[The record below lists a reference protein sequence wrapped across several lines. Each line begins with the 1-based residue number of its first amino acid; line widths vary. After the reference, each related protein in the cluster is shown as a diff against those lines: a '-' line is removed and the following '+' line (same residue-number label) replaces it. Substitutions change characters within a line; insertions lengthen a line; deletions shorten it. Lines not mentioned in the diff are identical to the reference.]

1 MPFAD
6 HDNMNT
12 KSLFPLKGITVIDL
26 SRLLPGG
33 YCSMMLGDFGAEVI
47 KVEEPGRGDYIRS
60 IPPYQEDQ
68 SAFFSA
74 VNRNKKSLIL
84 DLKNP
89 EGKATFL
96 RLVPTADV
104 VLESFRPGV
113 VDRLGIDYQSVAM
126 VNPRVI
132 YCSISAFGQSGPL
145 RDRVGHDI
153 NCLAL
158 SGFLSITGIRGASPI
173 LPGIPISDYASAAM
187 AIIAILLA
195 LIERQTSGKGQY
207 CDISMLDTMTS
218 WMGLHLM
225 KYLVDGILPGPQDS
239 MFNGALACNN
249 VYETRDRR
257 FIALGAVEEKFWT
270 LFCGLIG
277 RPDLIRLQQRELQ
290 VQEKVKEELAQVF
303 REKTLAEW
311 LEMLEDKGIC
321 FSPVLN
327 LQETLNLPQLQ
338 ARGMFQPIQTQ
349 EEEVI
354 PQVGFPIKLSH
365 TPATYQK
372 IPPMMGQDSR
382 DVLERA
388 GFSLKEIQKLERKGI
403 VGRPASEETL

>member
-1 MPFAD
+1 
-6 HDNMNT
+6 
-12 KSLFPLKGITVIDL
+12 
-26 SRLLPGG
+26 
-33 YCSMMLGDFGAEVI
+33 MMLDDFGAEVI
-47 KVEEPGRGDYIRS
+47 KVEEPERGDYIRS
-60 IPPYQEDQ
+60 TPPYQEGQ
-68 SAFFSA
+68 SAFFLA

-96 RLVPTADV
+96 RLVSTADV

-113 VDRLGIDYQSVAM
+113 VDRLGIDYKSVTRM
-126 VNPRVI
+126 NPRII
-132 YCSISAFGQSGPL
+132 YCSVSAFGQSGPL
-145 RDRVGHDI
+145 CDRVGHDI

-158 SGFLSITGIRGASPI
+158 SGFLSITGIRGALPI

-195 LIERQTSGKGQY
+195 LIERQTSGQGQR

-218 WMGLHLM
+218 WMGLQLM

-239 MFNGALACNN
+239 MFSGALACNN

-257 FIALGAVEEKFWT
+257 FIALGAIEEKFWT

-277 RPDLIRLQQRELQ
+277 RQDLIHLQRGELE
-290 VQEKVKEELAQVF
+290 VQEKVREELTQVF

-311 LEMLEDKGIC
+311 SEMLEDKGIC

-327 LQETLNLPQLQ
+327 LQETLNLPQLK
-338 ARGMFQPIQTQ
+338 ARGMFQPIQSK

-372 IPPMMGQDSR
+372 IPPMMGQDGR
-382 DVLERA
+382 DVLQRA
-388 GFSLKEIQKLERKGI
+388 GFSLKEIQNLEKKGI
-403 VGRPASEETL
+403 IGSLASEEKTS